1 MFMRLFCGALWFCFV
16 TLGEA
21 HAASPSPATAIPF
34 EYCEGLL
41 WVQVQVPQSAR
52 PLNFILDTGAD
63 VSVINAGTAKALGL
77 KIGSRINVQGV
88 HAAMTGHWP
97 ARLTAKAG
105 DLILP
110 SKYLA
115 LDLSKLAQ
123 SCGRPLDGLLGADF
137 IRGRLVQI
145 DFASRQ
151 IRFPDEV
158 SPSASDTVVPLKLS
172 GKSIC
177 VSIGINGRER
187 QWVRLDTGCATALQW
202 VTADTKRL
210 RQSDKPAVGL
220 TKLAIPQ
227 TETTVLLGATRF
239 DRVLTGIHHTAIF
252 PDEAGLLGNALL
264 SRFKTAT
271 IDTKSA
277 RLVLGPI

>member
-1 MFMRLFCGALWFCFV
+1 MRIFYNALWFCFV
-16 TLGEA
+16 TLGGA
-21 HAASPSPATAIPF
+21 QAASPSPATAIPF
-34 EYCEGLL
+34 DYCEGLL
-41 WVQVQVPQSAR
+41 WVQVQVPQSTR

-63 VSVINAGTAKALGL
+63 VSVIDAGTAKTLGL
-77 KIGSRINVQGV
+77 KTGSRISVQGV
-88 HAAMTGHWP
+88 HATMTGHWP

-115 LDLSKLAQ
+115 LDLSKLAH

-137 IRGRLVQI
+137 IRGRVVQI
-145 DFASRQ
+145 DFASHQ
-151 IRFPDEV
+151 IRFPNEV
-158 SPSASDTVVPLKLS
+158 SPAASDTVVPLELY
-172 GKSIC
+172 GNSIC
-177 VSIGINGRER
+177 VSIGINGHER

-202 VTADTKRL
+202 VTADTKML

-227 TETTVLLGATRF
+227 AETTVSLGTSRF
-239 DRVLTGIHHTAIF
+239 DRVPTGIHHTAIF
-252 PDEAGLLGNALL
+252 PDEAGLLGNGLL
-264 SRFKTAT
+264 SRFKTVT

>member
-1 MFMRLFCGALWFCFV
+1 MRIFYGAFLFCFAAF
-16 TLGEA
+16 GEA
-21 HAASPSPATAIPF
+21 QVVSSSPVNAIPF
-34 EYCEGLL
+34 EYNEGLL

-63 VSVINAGTAKALGL
+63 VSVINAGPAKALGL
-77 KIGSRINVQGV
+77 KTGNRINVQGV
-88 HAAMTGHWP
+88 HTAMTGHWP
-97 ARLTAKAG
+97 ARLTAKSG
-105 DLILP
+105 SVVLP
-110 SKYLA
+110 SEYLA
-115 LDLSKLAQ
+115 LDLSKLAH

-137 IRGRLVQI
+137 IRGRVVQI
-145 DFASRQ
+145 DFASHQ
-151 IRFPDEV
+151 IRFPGEV
-158 SPSASDTVVPLKLS
+158 SPTASDTVVPLELS

-187 QWVRLDTGCATALQW
+187 QRVRLDTGCATALQW
-202 VTADTKRL
+202 VTADTKMI

-227 TETTVLLGATRF
+227 AETTVSLGTARF
-239 DRVLTGIHHTAIF
+239 DRVPTGIHHTAIF
-252 PDEAGLLGNALL
+252 PDEAGLLGNGLL
-264 SRFKTAT
+264 SRFKTVT